1 MEGLENPYLGWYDD
15 EKWLMEEE
23 YRKKEEDPNYKINY
37 SLFGH
42 YNTLRNKVYK
52 TTGVSWYGGAGEQCH

>member
-1 MEGLENPYLGWYDD
+1 MDREKKIGENLCMEGLENPYLGWYDD

-37 SLFGH
+37 S
-42 YNTLRNKVYK
+42 
-52 TTGVSWYGGAGEQCH
+52 